1 MRDADWTYANM
12 QKALGNPSKKSISV
26 VFKKYAPELANKDVN
41 NNKIIKKSFIT
52 KEEGIFRYNCIK
64 ENKWVW
70 NLQGDNYSFEIKNN
84 ILYFSESGYTMP
96 FSELDIA
103 CRNQMLN
110 EQQDQ
115 IKGNYQS

>member
-1 MRDADWTYANM
+1 MREANWTYANM
-12 QKALGNPSKKSISV
+12 QKALGNPSKKTISG

-41 NNKIIKKSFIT
+41 NDKMNKKSFIT

-64 ENKWVW
+64 ENKWMW
-70 NLQGDNYSFEIKNN
+70 NLQGDNYLFEIKDNL
-84 ILYFSESGYTMP
+84 LYFSENGHTMP

-115 IKGNYQS
+115 IKEHREH

>member
-1 MRDADWTYANM
+1 MREANWTYSNI
-12 QKALGNPSKKSISV
+12 QKVLGNPSKKVISG

-41 NNKIIKKSFIT
+41 NDKMNKKSFIT

-64 ENKWVW
+64 ENKWMW
-70 NLQGDNYSFEIKNN
+70 NLQGDNYLFEIKNN
-84 ILYFSESGYTMP
+84 LLYFSENGHTMP

-115 IKGNYQS
+115 IKEHRGH